1 MNPADHTTPPPPDPA
16 ASPPDHTTP
25 PSDEWTTPLDLRDP
39 VNRWLDERRDDA
51 IDLLRRL
58 VRARSTQGHERAAQQ
73 IVAEHLRILGLE
85 VDVWDP
91 DGPTLS
97 NDPYFCSP
105 RTDFGGSP
113 NVVGVW
119 KGSGGGRSMILNGHI
134 DVVPV
139 GDPSQ
144 WTRDPWA
151 ADVDEGRLYG
161 RGASDM
167 KGGSVSLLLGVAALR
182 SLGVRLKGDVIVQ
195 SVVDEESGGAGTLA
209 AIRRGYR
216 ADAALVPEPTGMRIF
231 PKQQGSLWFRLTVAG
246 RGAHGGTRYEGVSAI
261 EKTLPVLAALAHLET
276 ERNARIDD
284 PLYAGSP
291 IPVPVNVGSIKGGDW
306 PSMVPDRVTLEGRL
320 GVIPGEPVEA
330 AQAEM
335 AAALGAIAD
344 DDCWFAEHPVTLEW
358 FGARWLPGDV
368 DEGSDLVR
376 SLSAR
381 YRDVLGEDP
390 VIAASPWGTDAG
402 LLAAVG
408 DTPGVV
414 FGPGTTA
421 VAHYADEYV
430 EIDRVLEVAA
440 IVALTLVDWCGVA
453 R

>member
-1 MNPADHTTPPPPDPA
+1 MNPVDPTSPPPPSGGP
-16 ASPPDHTTP
+16 TP
-25 PSDEWTTPLDLRDP
+25 PTGEWAPPLDLRDP
-39 VNRWLDERRDDA
+39 VKRWLDEQRDDA

-58 VRARSTQGHERAAQQ
+58 VQAESTQGHERAAQQ

-85 VDVWDP
+85 VDVWEP
-91 DGPTLS
+91 DGPTLAD
-97 NDPYFCSP
+97 DPHFCSP
-105 RTDFGGSP
+105 RTDFDGSP

-119 KGSGGGRSMILNGHI
+119 KGSGGGRSMILNGHV

-167 KGGSVSLLLGVAALR
+167 KGGNVSLLLAVAALR
-182 SLGVRLKGDVIVQ
+182 SLGVRLRGDVIVQ

-209 AIRRGYR
+209 AIRRGYT

-231 PKQQGSLWFRLTVAG
+231 PKQQGSLWFRLTVTG
-246 RGAHGGTRYEGVSAI
+246 RAAHGGTRYEGVSAI
-261 EKTLPVLAALAHLET
+261 EKTLPVLATLGRLET

-284 PLYAGSP
+284 PLYAGTP
-291 IPVPVNVGSIKGGDW
+291 IPVPVNVGSIKGGEW

-335 AAALGAIAD
+335 AASLGALAD
-344 DDCWFAEHPVTLEW
+344 TDSWFAEHPVTLEW

-368 DEGSDLVR
+368 DPDSDFMRV
-376 SLSAR
+376 LSAR

-408 DTPGVV
+408 HTPGVV

-440 IVALTLVDWCGVA
+440 IVALTLADWCGVVG
-453 R
+453 